1 MTPEPDNVS
10 RLIKRSVKG
19 PLRFAE
25 SDSEVEPG
33 EIRQVVVVRGRKVKV
48 ETPEGQV
55 KVQGRVR
62 LIRTPKG
69 LVSIPGGEGASI
81 SVDDL
86 GKLLDEENTFRVQ
99 SALHKDRERKKEKRQ
114 CK

>member
-19 PLRFAE
+19 PLRFDE
-25 SDSEVEPG
+25 NPQEVEPDQTV
-33 EIRQVVVVRGRKVKV
+33 QVAIVVGRKVKV

-55 KVQGRVR
+55 KVQGRAR

-69 LVSIPGGEGASI
+69 LISIPGGEGASI

-86 GKLLDEENTFRVQ
+86 GKLLNKESTLRVQ
-99 SALHKDRERKKEKRQ
+99 SALHKDRERKKGKRQ